1 MSGHLSTHLSTQL
14 ATQLANLSARQLQA
28 LFTKGEVSAV
38 EITEAHLEAT
48 KNANVVHNA
57 FTEITDHRMRQQAKS
72 IDSLSRKE
80 ATALAFCAVP
90 YAVKNLFDVEGVTT
104 LAGSK
109 VYAISPKATRDA
121 YLVDRLNTSGGL
133 LAGCLNMDEFAYG
146 FTTENSHYGP
156 SRNAWDRTRIG
167 GGSSGGS
174 AVAVASG
181 MVPISLGSDTNG
193 SIRVPASLNGIYG
206 LKPTFGR
213 LSRRGTFPFVASLDH
228 LGPFAR
234 DIHDL
239 ALAYNTMQGID
250 KLDPAF
256 AAPSIAPIDFTSL
269 DGHFY
274 GLGSEP
280 LRVARLTG
288 YFDANAGPY
297 AIAASKLAASLL
309 GASDEVE
316 MPHAALGRAA
326 AFLITNAEGGAL
338 HTPWLRTH
346 QNELEPLSVD
356 RFIAGALSP
365 AQWYLKAQRYRRR
378 FRDEALKLF
387 HKYDLLIA
395 PATPVSAPVIGTEW
409 IEVNGQKMP
418 CRPAM
423 GILTQP
429 ISFIGLPVVVAPHRS
444 ITQTMPIGVQIIAPP
459 WREDLAFAAAAAL
472 EAKGFSANC
481 VLLK

>member
-1 MSGHLSTHLSTQL
+1 MTTLNRQS
-14 ATQLANLSARQLQA
+14 ATQLKA
-28 LFTKGEVSAV
+28 LFAKGEVSAL
-38 EITEAHLEAT
+38 EIAEAHLTVIDKENPT
-48 KNANVVHNA
+48 FNA
-57 FTEITDHRMRQQAKS
+57 FTEITAVRMRGEAKRL
-72 IDSLSRKE
+72 DDLGKE
-80 ATALAFCAVP
+80 KAAELPFCAVP
-90 YAVKNLFDVEGVTT
+90 FAVKNLFDVAGVTT
-104 LAGSK
+104 IAGSR
-109 VYAISPKATRDA
+109 VYADA
-121 YLVDRLNTSGGL
+121 PAAASDSHLVERLKSTGGM

-146 FTTENSHYGP
+146 FTTENTHYGP
-156 SRNAWDRTRIG
+156 SRNAWDITRIG

-213 LSRRGTFPFVASLDH
+213 LSRRGTFPFVSSLDH

-234 DIHDL
+234 NIHDL
-239 ALAYNTMQGID
+239 AFAYNMLQGND
-250 KLDPAF
+250 KLDPGYC
-256 AAPSIAPIDFTSL
+256 APSIAPINETTL
-269 DGHFY
+269 DGKYPTINGH
-274 GLGSEP
+274 P
-280 LRVARLTG
+280 MRVARLSG
-288 YFDANAGPY
+288 YFDVNAAAY
-297 AIAASKLAASLL
+297 AIATSKLAASLL

-316 MPHAALGRAA
+316 LPNAGLGRAA

-346 QNELEPLSVD
+346 QAELEPLSVD

-365 AQWYLKAQRYRRR
+365 AQWYLKAQRYRRH

-387 HKYDLLIA
+387 EKHDILIA
-395 PATPVSAPVIGTEW
+395 PATPMSAPTIGTEW

-429 ISFIGLPVVVAPHRS
+429 ISFIGLPVLVAPHKLS
-444 ITQTMPIGVQIIAPP
+444 TQAMPIGVQIIAPP
-459 WREDLAFAAAAAL
+459 WREDLAFAAAAVL

-481 VLLK
+481 ALVK

>member
-1 MSGHLSTHLSTQL
+1 MTEKLTRQSARELRALFINGDVSALEIADAHLSNIENENQT
-14 ATQLANLSARQLQA
+14 
-28 LFTKGEVSAV
+28 F
-38 EITEAHLEAT
+38 
-48 KNANVVHNA
+48 NA
-57 FTEITDHRMRQQAKS
+57 FTEHTSERMREQAKRLDN
-72 IDSLSRKE
+72 IGRAKAAEQPL
-80 ATALAFCAVP
+80 CAVP
-90 YAVKNLFDVEGVTT
+90 YAVKNLFDVAGVTT
-104 LAGSK
+104 IAGSK
-109 VYAISPKATRDA
+109 VYANHPKATQDA
-121 YLVDRLNTSGGL
+121 FLVERLNSAGGL

-156 SRNAWDRTRIG
+156 SRNAWDITRIG

-174 AVAVASG
+174 AVAVAAG
-181 MVPISLGSDTNG
+181 LVPLSLGSDTNG

-234 DIHDL
+234 NVDDL
-239 ALAYNTMQGID
+239 ALAYNMLQGSD
-250 KLDPAF
+250 SHDPAYC
-256 AAPSIAPIDFTSL
+256 APSISLVNTQLSSDLSATSEN
-269 DGHFY
+269 HK
-274 GLGSEP
+274 

-288 YFDANAGPY
+288 YFDTNASPY
-297 AIAASKLAASLL
+297 ARATATLAANLL
-309 GASDEVE
+309 GATDEVE
-316 MPHAALGRAA
+316 MPNAALGRAA

-346 QNELEPLSVD
+346 QAELEPHSVD

-365 AQWYLKAQRYRRR
+365 AQWYLKAQRYRRH

-387 HKYDLLIA
+387 NTHDILIA
-395 PATPVSAPVIGTEW
+395 PATPVSAPLIGTEW

-429 ISFIGLPVVVAPHRS
+429 ISFIGLPVIVAPHRS
-444 ITQTMPIGVQIIAPP
+444 THEAMPLGVQIIAPP
-459 WREDLAFAAAAAL
+459 WREDLAFAAAAML

>member
-1 MSGHLSTHLSTQL
+1 MTTLNRQS
-14 ATQLANLSARQLQA
+14 ATQLKA
-28 LFTKGEVSAV
+28 LFAKREVSALD
-38 EITEAHLEAT
+38 IADAHLSGIDKENPT
-48 KNANVVHNA
+48 FNA
-57 FTEITDHRMRQQAKS
+57 FTEITANRMRDEAKRL
-72 IDSLSRKE
+72 DSLSKE
-80 ATALAFCAVP
+80 TAAQQAFCAIP
-90 YAVKNLFDVEGVTT
+90 YAVKNLFDVAGVTT
-104 LAGSK
+104 IAGSK
-109 VYAISPKATRDA
+109 VYANAPTAVHDS
-121 YLVDRLNTSGGL
+121 YLVERLSSTGGM

-146 FTTENSHYGP
+146 FTTENTHYGP
-156 SRNAWDRTRIG
+156 SRNAWDITRIG

-239 ALAYNTMQGID
+239 ALAYNILQGHD
-250 KLDPAF
+250 KLDPGYC
-256 AAPSIAPIDFTSL
+256 APSIAPINHETL
-269 DGHFY
+269 DGTFPVVDGH
-274 GLGSEP
+274 P
-280 LRVARLTG
+280 LRVARLCG
-288 YFDANAGPY
+288 YFDVNAGAY
-297 AIAASKLAASLL
+297 ATATSKLAASLL

-316 MPHAALGRAA
+316 LPNAGLGRAA

-346 QNELEPLSVD
+346 QAELEPLSVD

-365 AQWYLKAQRYRRR
+365 AQWYLKAQRYRRH

-387 HKYDLLIA
+387 EKHDILIA
-395 PATPVSAPVIGTEW
+395 PATPMSAPTIGTEW

-429 ISFIGLPVVVAPHRS
+429 ISFIGLPVLVTPHKS
-444 ITQTMPIGVQIIAPP
+444 STQAMPIGVQIIAPP
-459 WREDLAFAAAAAL
+459 WREDLAFAAAAVL

-481 VLLK
+481 VLVK

>member
-1 MSGHLSTHLSTQL
+1 MTDGLHNKS
-14 ATQLANLSARQLQA
+14 ATQLRAFFWS
-28 LFTKGEVSAV
+28 GEVSAV
-38 EITEAHLEAT
+38 EIANAHLSSVNS
-48 KNANVVHNA
+48 KNETYNA
-57 FTEITDHRMRQQAKS
+57 FTELTSERMLRQAKS
-72 IDSLSRKE
+72 LDSLGAEK
-80 ATALAFCAVP
+80 AKNLAFCAIP
-90 YAVKNLFDVEGVTT
+90 FAVKNLFDVAGITT
-104 LAGSK
+104 LSGSK
-109 VYAISPKATRDA
+109 VYANFPKAATDA
-121 YLVDRLNTSGGL
+121 YLVDRLNSAGGL

-146 FTTENSHYGP
+146 FTTENTHYGP
-156 SRNAWDRTRIG
+156 SRNAWDITRIG

-234 DIHDL
+234 NIHDL
-239 ALAYNTMQGID
+239 ALAYDMLQGID
-250 KLDPAF
+250 KLDPAYC
-256 AAPSIAPIDFTSL
+256 APAIELINSAT
-269 DGHFY
+269 
-274 GLGSEP
+274 LGNKQ

-288 YFDANAGPY
+288 YFDQNSGTY
-297 AIAASKLAASLL
+297 ATEASKLAASLL
-309 GASDEVE
+309 GANDEVDI
-316 MPHAALGRAA
+316 PNAALGRAA

-346 QNELEPLSVD
+346 QSELEPLSVD

-365 AQWYLKAQRYRRR
+365 AQWYLKAQRYRRQ

-387 HKYDLLIA
+387 ANHDILIA

-409 IEVNGQKMP
+409 IEVNGQTIP
-418 CRPAM
+418 CRAAM

-429 ISFIGLPVVVAPHRS
+429 ISFIGLPVVVAPHRALH
-444 ITQTMPIGVQIIAPP
+444 QAMPIGVQIIAPP
-459 WREDLAFAAAAAL
+459 WREDLAFAAAAML

>member
-1 MSGHLSTHLSTQL
+1 MTTTLNRQS
-14 ATQLANLSARQLQA
+14 ATQLSV
-28 LFTKGEVSAV
+28 LFTKGEVSAL
-38 EITEAHLEAT
+38 EIADAHL
-48 KNANVVHNA
+48 NAIEQENPTFNA
-57 FTEITDHRMRQQAKS
+57 FTEITSTRMRDEAKHL
-72 IDSLSRKE
+72 DSLSKDKAAE
-80 ATALAFCAVP
+80 QPFCAVP
-90 YAVKNLFDVEGVTT
+90 YAVKNLFDVAGVTT
-104 LAGSK
+104 IAGSK
-109 VYAISPKATRDA
+109 VYANAPAASYDS
-121 YLVDRLNTSGGL
+121 YLVERLSSTGGM

-146 FTTENSHYGP
+146 FTTENTHYGP
-156 SRNAWDRTRIG
+156 SRNAWDITCIG

-181 MVPISLGSDTNG
+181 MVPVSLGSDTNG

-239 ALAYNTMQGID
+239 AFAYNMLQGND
-250 KLDPAF
+250 KLDSGYC
-256 AAPSIAPIDFTSL
+256 APSIAPISQGTL
-269 DGHFY
+269 DGTFPVIN
-274 GLGSEP
+274 GRP
-280 LRVARLTG
+280 LRVARLCG
-288 YFDANAGPY
+288 YFDVNAGAY
-297 AIAASKLAASLL
+297 ATATSKLAASLL
-309 GASDEVE
+309 GADNEVE
-316 MPHAALGRAA
+316 LPNAALGRAA

-346 QNELEPLSVD
+346 QAELEPLSVD

-365 AQWYLKAQRYRRR
+365 AQWYLKAQRYRRH

-387 HKYDLLIA
+387 EKHDILIA
-395 PATPVSAPVIGTEW
+395 PATPMSAPTIGTEW
-409 IEVNGQKMP
+409 IEINGQKMP

-429 ISFIGLPVVVAPHRS
+429 ISFIGLPVLVAPHKS
-444 ITQTMPIGVQIIAPP
+444 STQAMPIGVQIIAPP
-459 WREDLAFAAAAAL
+459 WREDLAFAAAAVL

-481 VLLK
+481 VLVN

>member
-1 MSGHLSTHLSTQL
+1 MNAQL
-14 ATQLANLSARQLQA
+14 ARQSAVQLQI
-28 LFTKGEVSAV
+28 LFAKKEVSAL
-38 EITEAHLEAT
+38 EIANAHLDAT
-48 KNANVVHNA
+48 NSANSVHNA
-57 FTEITDHRMRQQAKS
+57 FTQITANRMRTQAKA
-72 IDSLSRKE
+72 IDVMDREK
-80 ATALAFCAVP
+80 AAALAFCAVP
-90 YAVKNLFDVEGVTT
+90 YAVKNLFDVAGVTT
-104 LAGSK
+104 LAGST
-109 VYAISPKATRDA
+109 VYANWPKATIDA
-121 YLVDRLNTSGGL
+121 YLVDRLNQAGGL

-156 SRNAWDRTRIG
+156 SRNAWDSTRIG

-234 DIHDL
+234 DIRDL
-239 ALAYNTMQGID
+239 ALAYNQLQGND
-250 KLDPAF
+250 RLDPAY
-256 AAPSIAPIDFTSL
+256 AAPSIAPIDIAGLNGTSFERH
-269 DGHFY
+269 G
-274 GLGSEP
+274 EP
-280 LRVARLTG
+280 IRVARLAG
-288 YFDANAGPY
+288 YFDKNAGPY
-297 AIAASKLAASLL
+297 AIDTSKLAAKLL
-309 GASDEVE
+309 GADDEVE
-316 MPHAALGRAA
+316 IPNAALGRAA

-346 QNELEPLSVD
+346 QAELEPLSVD

-387 HKYDLLIA
+387 AKHDVLIA
-395 PATPVSAPVIGTEW
+395 PATPVAAPLIGTEW

-429 ISFIGLPVVVAPHRS
+429 LSFIGLPVVVAPHRS
-444 ITQTMPIGVQIIAPP
+444 TTQAMPIGVQIIAPP

-472 EAKGFSANC
+472 EAKGFSAHC

>member
-1 MSGHLSTHLSTQL
+1 MSTR
-14 ATQLANLSARQLQA
+14 LANNSALQLQS
-28 LFTKGEVSAV
+28 LFSKGEVSAL
-38 EITEAHLEAT
+38 EIADAHLENTDAI
-48 KNANVVHNA
+48 NVVHNA
-57 FTEITDHRMRQQAKS
+57 FTQVTTEEMREQAKA
-72 IDSLSRKE
+72 IDKAGSEKAKE
-80 ATALAFCAVP
+80 LPFCPVP
-90 YAVKNLFDVEGVTT
+90 YAVKNLFDVAGVTT

-109 VYAISPKATRDA
+109 VYASAPKATHNA
-121 YLVDRLNTSGGL
+121 YLVDRLNQAGGL

-234 DIHDL
+234 DIRDL
-239 ALAYNTMQGID
+239 ALAYNMLQGMD
-250 KLDPAF
+250 HLDPAF
-256 AAPSIAPIDFTSL
+256 AAPSIATIDFNTL
-269 DGHFY
+269 DGSFS
-274 GLGSEP
+274 GSAGEP
-280 LRVARLTG
+280 LRVARLAG
-288 YFDANAGPY
+288 YFDKNAGPY
-297 AIAASKLAASLL
+297 AIATSKLAASLL
-309 GASDEVE
+309 GANDEVQL
-316 MPHAALGRAA
+316 PNAALGRAA

-346 QNELEPLSVD
+346 QAELEPLSVD

-378 FRDEALKLF
+378 FRDDALKLF
-387 HKYDLLIA
+387 DQHDILIA

-409 IEVNGQKMP
+409 IDVNDQKMP

-444 ITQTMPIGVQIIAPP
+444 SSQSMPIGVQIIAPP
-459 WREDLAFAAAAAL
+459 WREDLAFAAAAVL
-472 EAKGFSANC
+472 EAKGFSAHC

>member
-1 MSGHLSTHLSTQL
+1 MTKTLNKLS
-14 ATQLANLSARQLQA
+14 ATQLSA
-28 LFTKGEVSAV
+28 LFTNGEVSAL
-38 EITEAHLEAT
+38 EIADAHLSAIDK
-48 KNANVVHNA
+48 KNPTLNA
-57 FTEITDHRMRQQAKS
+57 FTEVTNARMRTEAKHL
-72 IDSLSRKE
+72 DSLGEEKAAERP
-80 ATALAFCAVP
+80 FCAVP

-109 VYAISPKATRDA
+109 VYANAPAATHDS
-121 YLVDRLNTSGGL
+121 YLVERMRNTGGM

-146 FTTENSHYGP
+146 FTTENTHYGP
-156 SRNAWDRTRIG
+156 SRNAWDITRIG

-234 DIHDL
+234 NIHDL
-239 ALAYNTMQGID
+239 ALAYNMLQGND
-250 KLDPAF
+250 KLDPGYC
-256 AAPSIAPIDFTSL
+256 APSIAPINDAIL
-269 DGHFY
+269 DGTFPVIDVHAN
-274 GLGSEP
+274 SHP
-280 LRVARLTG
+280 IRVARLCG
-288 YFDANAGPY
+288 YFDENAGAY
-297 AIAASKLAASLL
+297 ATATSKLAASLL
-309 GASDEVE
+309 GATDEVE
-316 MPHAALGRAA
+316 LPNTALGRAA

-346 QNELEPLSVD
+346 QAELEPLSVD

-365 AQWYLKAQRYRRR
+365 TQWYLKAQRYRRH

-387 HKYDLLIA
+387 EKHDILIA
-395 PATPVSAPVIGTEW
+395 PATPMSAPTIGTEW
-409 IEVNGQKMP
+409 IELNGQKMP
-418 CRPAM
+418 CRSAM

-429 ISFIGLPVVVAPHRS
+429 ISFIGLPVLVAPHKS
-444 ITQTMPIGVQIIAPP
+444 STEPMPIGVQIIAPP
-459 WREDLAFAAAAAL
+459 WREDLAFAAAAVL

-481 VLLK
+481 VLVK

>member
-1 MSGHLSTHLSTQL
+1 MTTTLNRQS
-14 ATQLANLSARQLQA
+14 ATQLSS
-28 LFTKGEVSAV
+28 LFSKGEVSAL
-38 EITEAHLEAT
+38 EIAEAHLSAIDKENPT
-48 KNANVVHNA
+48 FNA
-57 FTEITDHRMRQQAKS
+57 FTEITSARMRDKAKRL
-72 IDSLSRKE
+72 DSLGKE
-80 ATALAFCAVP
+80 KAAEQPFCAVP
-90 YAVKNLFDVEGVTT
+90 YAVKNLFDVAGVTT
-104 LAGSK
+104 IAGSK
-109 VYAISPKATRDA
+109 VYANAPAASHDS
-121 YLVDRLNTSGGL
+121 YLVERLSSTGGM

-146 FTTENSHYGP
+146 FTTENTHYGP
-156 SRNAWDRTRIG
+156 SRNAWDITRIG

-239 ALAYNTMQGID
+239 AFAYSVLQGND
-250 KLDPAF
+250 RLDPGYC
-256 AAPSIAPIDFTSL
+256 APSIVPIDVTTLSGTFPVVN
-269 DGHFY
+269 GH
-274 GLGSEP
+274 P
-280 LRVARLTG
+280 VRVARLCG
-288 YFDANAGPY
+288 YFDVNAGAY
-297 AIAASKLAASLL
+297 AAATSKLAASLL
-309 GASDEVE
+309 GADNEVE
-316 MPHAALGRAA
+316 LPNAALGRAA

-338 HTPWLRTH
+338 HAPWLRTH
-346 QNELEPLSVD
+346 QAELEPLSVD

-365 AQWYLKAQRYRRR
+365 VQWYLKAQRYRRH

-387 HKYDLLIA
+387 EKHDILIA
-395 PATPVSAPVIGTEW
+395 PATPMSAPTIGTEW
-409 IEVNGQKMP
+409 IEINGQKMP

-429 ISFIGLPVVVAPHRS
+429 ISFIGLPVLVAPHRS
-444 ITQTMPIGVQIIAPP
+444 STQAMPIGVQIIAPP
-459 WREDLAFAAAAAL
+459 WREDLAFAAAAVL

-481 VLLK
+481 VLVK